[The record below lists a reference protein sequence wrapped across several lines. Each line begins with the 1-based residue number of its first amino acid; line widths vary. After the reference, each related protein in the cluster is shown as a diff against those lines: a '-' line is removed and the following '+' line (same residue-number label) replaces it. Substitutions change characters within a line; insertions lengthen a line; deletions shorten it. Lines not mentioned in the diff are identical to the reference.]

1 MFCKLEET
9 ISINSNKISNKIDYF
24 LEKYLKRKVGN
35 KCIKEGYV
43 YEKSIKILSKSLG
56 KINAGHLSNNIYYDI
71 VYIADIFNPGIGTI
85 IPNCIIVKKTKM
97 GLIANGNNNYSETR
111 GYPITILIAA
121 QHNAD
126 NKKFKKYKEKDIVKI
141 ELVGKKYEQNNKYIY
156 GIGKIYEEESND
168 NNIGVDIEDINE
180 DSEDDDDDS
189 DDDEDGDDEENED
202 GDDEENE
209 DGDEDKND
217 DESEEDINEEE
228 NEDGDDKNDDD
239 ETDGEENEDG
249 KNDDDESDKE

>member
-1 MFCKLEET
+1 MGRMFCKLEET
-9 ISINSNKISNKIDYF
+9 ISINSNKISN
-24 LEKYLKRKVGN
+24 
-35 KCIKEGYV
+35 
-43 YEKSIKILSKSLG
+43 
-56 KINAGHLSNNIYYDI
+56 NIYYYI

-189 DDDEDGDDEENED
+189 DDD
-202 GDDEENE
+202 
-209 DGDEDKND
+209 
-217 DESEEDINEEE
+217 DESDEDINEEE

-239 ETDGEENEDG
+239 ETDEEEDGGDDKNDDDETDENEDGDDKNDDDETDEEENEDG
-249 KNDDDESDKE
+249 DDKNDDDETDE